1 MARWWLWLVPP
12 ALVTVALAKYPIS
25 GSEFSGRE
33 LSGREPEYDGVLL
46 DFSATWCGPCQQM
59 SPLVSRLERQG
70 LPIRKVNVDREPA
83 LARKFGVRSIPAFVL
98 VVNDRE
104 VTRVV
109 GATSEATLR
118 SLMARIPKRQA
129 QIATA
134 PAAPKPKTGISLGR
148 SQNAVPVAAK
158 PRSKSRF
165 PIRIPFLSRSQDQKV
180 ASTPPKPPV
189 IRAKINR
196 RDLASS
202 SGKAA
207 TPTTSDPVAA
217 SVRIRIRDPQG
228 VNYGSGTVI
237 ESRIGHTI
245 VLTCGHIFR
254 DLGSNASIEVDVFAN
269 EKDRRANRSETFV
282 GRVLRYDL
290 EADVGLLT
298 IATDSPLPTCRM
310 AGTTQ
315 TVAKNETVFSV
326 GCGGG
331 EPPTKQ
337 KLSVTALN
345 RYLGPD
351 NIECTGVPLQ
361 GRSGGGLFDADGR
374 VIGVCVFADPRDQR
388 GLYVGTKAVHALLD
402 QARLG
407 RLYKGRGESIRDGDT
422 RDETPR
428 NSSPRPLPFDPSA
441 NPVIAKNDPPRPT
454 VSNNVIPA
462 SLESPRAS
470 SSQGNVALANALAST
485 EDAEVICIIR
495 RHNEPRESSRVV
507 IINRASP
514 KFVSYLTGETR
525 DQPQMTTDYTPVV
538 TARKAARAANVASA
552 RPHSRAA
559 QLLAGSGW
567 QTESRTPTSGPTRYR
582 RSLASR

>member
-1 MARWWLWLVPP
+1 MWW
-12 ALVTVALAKYPIS
+12 
-25 GSEFSGRE
+25 E
-33 LSGREPEYDGVLL
+33 
-46 DFSATWCGPCQQM
+46 
-59 SPLVSRLERQG
+59 
-70 LPIRKVNVDREPA
+70 
-83 LARKFGVRSIPAFVL
+83 
-98 VVNDRE
+98 
-104 VTRVV
+104 
-109 GATSEATLR
+109 
-118 SLMARIPKRQA
+118 
-129 QIATA
+129 
-134 PAAPKPKTGISLGR
+134 
-148 SQNAVPVAAK
+148 
-158 PRSKSRF
+158 
-165 PIRIPFLSRSQDQKV
+165 
-180 ASTPPKPPV
+180 PPV

-202 SGKAA
+202 SGKSAV
-207 TPTTSDPVAA
+207 PTTSDPLAA

-254 DLGSNASIEVDVFAN
+254 DLGSDASIEVDVFAS

-315 TVAKNETVFSV
+315 TVARNETVFSV

-331 EPPTKQ
+331 ESPTKQ
-337 KLSVTALN
+337 KISVTALN

-374 VIGVCVFADPRDQR
+374 VIGVCVAADSRDQR
-388 GLYVGTKAVHALLD
+388 GLYAGTKAVHALLD
-402 QARLG
+402 QAKLG
-407 RLYKGRGESIRDGDT
+407 RLYKEPGESM
-422 RDETPR
+422 RDERPR
-428 NSSPRPLPFDPSA
+428 NASPRPLPFDPSA
-441 NPVIAKNDPPRPT
+441 NPVIAKNDPPRLT
-454 VSNNVIPA
+454 VSNHVVPA

-470 SSQGNVALANALAST
+470 LSEGNVALASALAGT

-525 DQPQMTTDYTPVV
+525 DQPRMTTDYTPVV
-538 TARKAARAANVASA
+538 TAHKAARSGNAASA
-552 RPHSRAA
+552 RSKSRAT

-567 QTESRTPTSGPTRYR
+567 QTESHTPTSGPTRYC